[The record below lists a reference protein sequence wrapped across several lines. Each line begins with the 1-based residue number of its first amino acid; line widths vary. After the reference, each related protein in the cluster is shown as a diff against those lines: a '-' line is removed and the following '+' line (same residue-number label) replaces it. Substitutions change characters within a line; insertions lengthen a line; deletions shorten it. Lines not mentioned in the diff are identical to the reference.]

1 MQVFYHNDNDGKCC
15 AALIYQYY
23 NVDPPDHCSEIPITF
38 NKMDYGMRFPIE
50 NISKDEK
57 VYIVDYSIEVN
68 EMRELLK
75 ITEDIIW
82 IDHHKSAIEK
92 YVTFLSELESDGKTI
107 RGVRDVGR
115 AGCEIMWDYV
125 HSDPNTYP
133 EFVKY
138 VADRDMWRWKFGDNT
153 KNYND
158 GLIIYDI
165 NPKSIIWDDHFV
177 PEVMRDGKIVSKT
190 KKALSLEQLKE
201 RGFYIKFHGYDCF
214 VVNSD
219 LIRGSEYLEMWQPD
233 ADIWMVFKLCHCLV
247 NYEETV
253 ANPDDVYW
261 TVSLYSKK
269 PDIDVSKI
277 AMNYIYKGK
286 IGGGHKGASGFQS
299 KGLDFLYDKE

>member
-23 NVDPPDHCSEIPITF
+23 NTDPPDHCSEIPITF

-50 NISKDEK
+50 DISKDEK

-68 EMRELLK
+68 EMKELLK
-75 ITEDIIW
+75 VTEDIIW

-92 YVTFLSELESDGKTI
+92 YSHFQAEYYQDTSMGIIGI
-107 RGVRDVGR
+107 RNINF
-115 AGCEIMWDYV
+115 AGCNLVWQHLNAPKEF
-125 HSDPNTYP
+125 P
-133 EFVKY
+133 EFVLL
-138 VADRDMWRWKFGDNT
+138 VEDRDIWKWEFGENT
-153 KNYND
+153 RNYND
-158 GLIIYDI
+158 GLIIEDTE
-165 NPKSIIWDDHFV
+165 PQSFIWSDEYV
-177 PEVMRDGKIVSKT
+177 ERVIAGGCVVSKT
-190 KKALSLEQLKE
+190 KQVLGLEQLQE

-214 VVNSD
+214 AINSD
-219 LIRGSEYLEMWQPD
+219 LIRGSEYLEMCQPE
-233 ADIWMVFKLCHCLV
+233 ADIWMVFRLCHGLV

-253 ANPDDVYW
+253 TNPDDVYW
-261 TVSLYSKK
+261 TVSLYSKN

-277 AMNYIYKGK
+277 AMDYIYKGK